1 MKTIREFGK
10 EDAAATAMEYGLI
23 LGLLAAIV
31 FIGITIF
38 YQGLDNLFGAW
49 GSWFGGRAGMVN

>member
-1 MKTIREFGK
+1 MKIYLKFLEEEAG
-10 EDAAATAMEYGLI
+10 ATAMEYGLI

-31 FIGITIF
+31 FIGVTIF

-49 GSWFGGRAGMVN
+49 GGWFGGRSDLVN